1 MKLRKTEKILLVIL
15 KVVFIIFL
23 FPAGVGFMFMFS
35 SFFSSSPLII
45 SDTVFELLICVASG
59 LLMLYHL
66 CLILLLI
73 IWKKEQK
80 QEQDE
85 TDSKEATPGN
95 IMTLEDEK
103 NN

>member
-1 MKLRKTEKILLVIL
+1 MKLRKIEKILLVIL

-35 SFFSSSPLII
+35 SSPLII

-59 LLMLYHL
+59 LLMLFHL

-80 QEQDE
+80 QEQDD
-85 TDSKEATPGN
+85 TAITEATPGN